1 MKSRMQ
7 CKESQAVLN
16 DPDFRL
22 EFTTSNGQT
31 VALSN
36 GSFCTAISASDGS
49 NIEGESFKFIICEEC
64 FPRGTKIL
72 TRDGYRNIEDIK
84 KGDMIYSYN
93 HKTKE
98 VELKEVNRS
107 FSQPLYNR
115 KMSYISTKSGNMIEC
130 TDNHKFYVINKGK
143 YVRADQ
149 LEVGDKLLKIS
160 YQEGGNYCGKN
171 RVESDAS
178 RNNVRGREY
187 SLSRQEILKESK
199 INNKSYRK
207 TEKLRNE
214 KVQPTERFMQPR
226 TKSCEESREGR
237 IFSQIYNEMLSRYE
251 NLLRFILPWRKKGS
265 VERNIGFNDRRS
277 LSLLVSRRWKFF
289 WNDVYSHTRV
299 FFRGESATSRMVKG
313 KIQCTVRDKDR
324 QKNRQTFPIFQ
335 RNREEQISKI
345 NSSIHGGF
353 NDVQDRLDR
362 RENSM
367 CNLWENGSSL
377 SQKESSILFR
387 ELQKREP
394 KKIYEGIL
402 YEEEVTEVVLKHVD
416 EVEVFDLTV
425 EDNHNFFAEGILVH
439 NCQDISNF
447 KIRKSIHPMGAAY
460 NATICKIGTAT
471 TFKGDFFEAIER
483 NKKEY
488 EEKKIRIRNHFEY
501 NYKVVMKYNPRY
513 AKYVEREKRSLGEN
527 SDEFQMSYNLKWII
541 SRGMFVDMRKVEKDC
556 GEPYLDRV
564 MQDYQSTNIAG
575 IDLGG
580 GSSSNKSSADSTVI
594 TIVEVDWNNP
604 VVMESET
611 DPETGED
618 IVYLRYNTY
627 IKDWLEIPPELC
639 EDYEEQYH
647 MIMDYLSNFNI
658 SRIVCDATRE
668 SSIAH
673 RIRANVKCE
682 VIPFVFSTKSKS
694 EIYKHLDS
702 EIKTGRARFP
712 MGEETVQTREYK
724 KFVQQLED
732 LQKSYSGQYLVV
744 SHPPERNAH
753 DDYPDSWCLA
763 VWGAKDKG
771 EIDNTE
777 TRDFR
782 KMVGVYGQNTITR
795 MVNRRTGRRR

>member
-64 FPRGTKIL
+64 
-72 TRDGYRNIEDIK
+72 
-84 KGDMIYSYN
+84 
-93 HKTKE
+93 
-98 VELKEVNRS
+98 
-107 FSQPLYNR
+107 
-115 KMSYISTKSGNMIEC
+115 
-130 TDNHKFYVINKGK
+130 
-143 YVRADQ
+143 
-149 LEVGDKLLKIS
+149 
-160 YQEGGNYCGKN
+160 
-171 RVESDAS
+171 
-178 RNNVRGREY
+178 
-187 SLSRQEILKESK
+187 
-199 INNKSYRK
+199 
-207 TEKLRNE
+207 
-214 KVQPTERFMQPR
+214 
-226 TKSCEESREGR
+226 
-237 IFSQIYNEMLSRYE
+237 
-251 NLLRFILPWRKKGS
+251 
-265 VERNIGFNDRRS
+265 
-277 LSLLVSRRWKFF
+277 
-289 WNDVYSHTRV
+289 
-299 FFRGESATSRMVKG
+299 
-313 KIQCTVRDKDR
+313 
-324 QKNRQTFPIFQ
+324 
-335 RNREEQISKI
+335 
-345 NSSIHGGF
+345 
-353 NDVQDRLDR
+353 
-362 RENSM
+362 
-367 CNLWENGSSL
+367 
-377 SQKESSILFR
+377 
-387 ELQKREP
+387 
-394 KKIYEGIL
+394 
-402 YEEEVTEVVLKHVD
+402 
-416 EVEVFDLTV
+416 
-425 EDNHNFFAEGILVH
+425 
-439 NCQDISNF
+439 QDISNF
-447 KIRKSIHPMGAAY
+447 KIRKCLTGDTRVLLENGTYKRLDEVVKDKKDGVVSFDKEMNYKTFKVPTEYYDNGVQDVYKITLDNGDSIKATLNHQFYTLNKKTRGQKCKFRTVEEIRNSMDNDRPLRIGVPDRLPYFGEEEPYDYEKGLIIGYMLGDGCMRGTPKFIGDIPTCNRLLELINLVVDENVNMTEYAYNKDIGMQEVCFSTPTNKKGSNTFTTFLKDFGVYGLKGEDKCLPDKLYSRSFYLGFIEALIETDGSIESCTTKPVISYASISPKLIQQVKDIYLKFGIHATLFTKDNTTGLSKNVKELHVLNVKGVLDIRRFHSEFVLFRKQNYLDEAIETIAGKESREIPKYYSSEMRFCKIKSIEYVGKEHTYCLKVEGRNFIANNMISSNSIHPMGAAY

-556 GEPYLDRV
+556 GEPYLERV
-564 MQDYQSTNIAG
+564 MQDFQSTNIAG